1 MKRCPQCNRVE
12 TDDSLLFCR
21 ADGTPLVAESGAA
34 EEAATRTLPPPDS
47 TSERESRTTGPTTA
61 LASEHKQSA
70 PRSTARPRSLK
81 ASIVVAIAIGI
92 VLAVAAYFYT
102 KRVKSVAT
110 GNSIA
115 VLPFVNASGDATMEY
130 LSDGISESLINGL
143 SQLPNMRVM
152 ARSTSFSFKG
162 KDSDPSAIG
171 KQLGVNAVLTGKI
184 VQLGDN
190 LGVQVDLVNVS
201 DGSQLWGERY
211 NRKST
216 DLLSLQEEIARE
228 VVEKL
233 RVRLSNEDR
242 DRLAKR
248 YTANIDAYRTY
259 LKGRY
264 EWNKRTGDG
273 LKRSIEYF
281 NEAIAL
287 DPAYAL
293 AYAGVADAYA
303 LLPQFANAPFDESL
317 MKAKAASL
325 KALELDNS
333 LAEAHISLASVKQS
347 LWDWK
352 DVESEYK
359 RGLELNPNYATGH
372 QWYSEYLIPVGRLAE
387 AQTEIRRAQEL
398 DPLSLV
404 INVRVGMTAYFS
416 RQFALAAKQ
425 LKDALQFNPEF
436 VLTNIFLFNTLYQEQ
451 KIEESIPYLVTG
463 VFNGYSKEER
473 ARFESEIRNAYSKS
487 GEKGMFERVR
497 GLLKTSQRQDYSY
510 AVLMGM
516 TLVHL
521 GELDEAFVW
530 LNRAA
535 DLKHPSI
542 PTLRVDPVFDGIRS
556 DPRFEELVKR
566 VGI

>member
-21 ADGTPLVAESGAA
+21 ADGTPLVEEPVAP
-34 EEAATRTLPPPDS
+34 EEAATRTLPTPDQTNQS
-47 TSERESRTTGPTTA
+47 DARTTGPTTA
-61 LASEHKQSA
+61 LAAEQTKSA
-70 PRSTARPRSLK
+70 PLPVARSRSLK
-81 ASIVVAIAIGI
+81 PGIVVAIAIGV

-102 KRVKSVAT
+102 KQVKSVAAS
-110 GNSIA
+110 NSIA

-130 LSDGISESLINGL
+130 LSDGISESLINSL

-162 KDSDPSAIG
+162 KDSDPLAIG
-171 KQLGVNAVLTGKI
+171 KQLGVNVVLTGKI

-190 LGVQVDLVNVS
+190 LSVQVDLVNVS

-211 NRKST
+211 NRKFT
-216 DLLSLQEEIARE
+216 DLLSVQEEIARE

-248 YTANIDAYRTY
+248 YTENIDAYRTY

-273 LKRSIEYF
+273 LNRSIEYF
-281 NEAIAL
+281 NQAIAL

-293 AYAGVADAYA
+293 AYAGVADAYSM
-303 LLPQFANAPFDESL
+303 LPQFANAPFDDSL

-333 LAEAHISLASVKQS
+333 LAEAHISLANVKQS
-347 LWDWK
+347 LWDWN
-352 DVESEYK
+352 DVEAGYK
-359 RGLELNPNYATGH
+359 RGLERNPNYATGH

-387 AQTEIRRAQEL
+387 AQKEIRRAQEL

-404 INVRVGMTAYFS
+404 INARVGITAYFS
-416 RQFALAAKQ
+416 RQFPLAEKQ

-436 VLTNIFLFNTLYQEQ
+436 ILTNVFLFNTLYQEQ
-451 KIEESIPYLVTG
+451 KIEESIPYLVTAA
-463 VFNGYSKEER
+463 FNAYSKEER
-473 ARFESEIRNAYSKS
+473 ARFESEIRNAYSRS
-487 GEKGMFERVR
+487 GEKGMLAKLRELV
-497 GLLKTSQRQDYSY
+497 KTSERQDYSY
-510 AVLMGM
+510 AYFLGW
-516 TLVHL
+516 TLVRL

-530 LNRAA
+530 LNRSA
-535 DLKHPSI
+535 DLKHPGI
-542 PTLRVDPVFDGIRS
+542 AVLRVDPMFDGVRS
-556 DPRFEELVKR
+556 DPRFEQLMKR
-566 VGI
+566 VGV